1 MIIKILRRSI
11 ALCMAVAL
19 LLVPGVATNAGFDQT
34 GAMSEKD
41 NGKTADPAYGF
52 AAFDKVDKYVNKEG
66 QTVIDYLKGDVLIKR
81 EIYVGNV
88 IEVYLVDADGV
99 TLTHTGTI
107 DQTQPPQTSTKY
119 QDEQG
124 RTIVDTFDGDLLVMR
139 EVYDP
144 TTGVHVVT
152 PYDKDGNPLESKTW
166 TDAPVEPDP
175 NTAYDDVKTYP
186 DETGNNKIADFIKDG
201 VVVRREIYYPERMEV
216 YVLSPEGQLV
226 LDETQS
232 QVYPTPEPLPW
243 DDAKKYQDAKDNTVC
258 DYLKDGIVIQREI
271 YYKDGSVQFFGLDE
285 NGELVLQGTA
295 IPGEDGGSGSSGAVD
310 GGIIIAEPGSK

>member
-1 MIIKILRRSI
+1 MILKILRRSI

-19 LLVPGVATNAGFDQT
+19 LLVPGVATNAGLDQA
-34 GAMSEKD
+34 GATSEKD

-144 TTGVHVVT
+144 TTGEHVVT

-166 TDAPVEPDP
+166 TDAPAEPDP
-175 NTAYDDVKTYP
+175 NAAYDDVKTYP
-186 DETGNNKIADFIKDG
+186 DETGNNKIADFIKAG
-201 VVVRREIYYPERMEV
+201 VVVRREIYYPDRMEV

-232 QVYPTPEPLPW
+232 QVNPTSAPMPW
-243 DDAKKYQDAKDNTVC
+243 DDATKYQDKDGNTVC
-258 DYLKDGIVIQREI
+258 DYLKNGNVIQREI
-271 YYKDGSVQFFGLDE
+271 YKKDGSVEVYVLDASG
-285 NGELVLQGTA
+285 NLVLQGTA
-295 IPGEDGGSGSSGAVD
+295 VPGEGDGSGSSGAAD
-310 GGIIIAEPGSK
+310 GGIIAPKPVSK